1 MVSNQLTN
9 YVIAYDDTA
18 ALNSSL
24 SSSKF
29 NKAVLDSDGSAFP
42 GVSTDLSNS
51 QKRQK
56 KVVIN
61 YADHHR
67 MSIDV
72 KGGHRPELDNLEL
85 TP

>member
-1 MVSNQLTN
+1 M
-9 YVIAYDDTA
+9 
-18 ALNSSL
+18 
-24 SSSKF
+24 
-29 NKAVLDSDGSAFP
+29 DSEGSAFP

-72 KGGHRPELDNLEL
+72 KGGHRPELDNLED

>member
-1 MVSNQLTN
+1 M
-9 YVIAYDDTA
+9 
-18 ALNSSL
+18 
-24 SSSKF
+24 
-29 NKAVLDSDGSAFP
+29 DSDGSAFP

-72 KGGHRPELDNLEL
+72 KEGHRPELDNLEL